1 MTIKAWE
8 SLRNR
13 CATCA
18 RTALIGGT
26 VVVAL
31 IVVSILISIMAAFAA
46 RELLGRINE
55 GFCRSRRS
63 VIQER
68 LGAS

>member
-1 MTIKAWE
+1 MGASEMMTCHDDQG
-8 SLRNR
+8 L
-13 CATCA
+13 
-18 RTALIGGT
+18 
-26 VVVAL
+26 V
-31 IVVSILISIMAAFAA
+31 VVSILISIMAAFAA